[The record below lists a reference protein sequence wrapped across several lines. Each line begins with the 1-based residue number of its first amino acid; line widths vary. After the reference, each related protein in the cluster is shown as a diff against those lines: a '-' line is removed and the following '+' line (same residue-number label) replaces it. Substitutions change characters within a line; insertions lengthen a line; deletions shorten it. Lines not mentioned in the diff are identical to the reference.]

1 MTPRAEASGL
11 SNEAS
16 FPREANRTA
25 SGSEWSPT
33 NERKR
38 ALLTSKPN
46 LMDLKLQTARTLKWN
61 AIDRVAT
68 QVLYA
73 VVGVVLANI
82 LSPEE
87 FGLVGVLLI
96 FQAFATIL
104 VDSGFGAALLREK
117 DPTQQDYSTVFWFN
131 LIVSLAIYAILFAG
145 APLIAEI
152 FQGQQ
157 KLIPMSKVMFL
168 TFVIN
173 GAAIVQVN
181 RLMKKMDVRMIAVSN
196 SAGLIISG
204 IAAIWLALRGAGA
217 WALVWQNIILASVKT
232 LTLWS
237 TGHWRPSLCF
247 SKATIRKI
255 RAVGFSVF
263 SSSLLNTISLNIYN
277 FVIGAF
283 YNIVSLG
290 VYTQADKWSKMGSA
304 SLSQILTSSF
314 VPLLSKV
321 QDSKETFHRY
331 VDKTGRFTAFILLP
345 AMTLL
350 AVMAEPL
357 FHLLFGN
364 KWDAA
369 IPLFSILSVRGIFV
383 VLISLYSNYLLSLGK
398 ARNLFASEAVKDT
411 LIFVAILAT
420 IFLRDITWLII
431 GQLCASIATWILLIP
446 LTSRSLGMPS
456 RRLLTPLLPF
466 ALASVALA
474 AVALAI
480 NNLVPPILDSRI
492 FNNGFILLL
501 QLIGGAGVYLLLL
514 RLMRTPELPEALTY
528 LLGRFRRPKT

>member
-1 MTPRAEASGL
+1 
-11 SNEAS
+11 
-16 FPREANRTA
+16 
-25 SGSEWSPT
+25 
-33 NERKR
+33 
-38 ALLTSKPN
+38 
-46 LMDLKLQTARTLKWN
+46 MDLKLLTARTLKWN

-117 DPTQQDYSTVFWFN
+117 EPSQTDYSTVFWFN
-131 LIVSLAIYAILFAG
+131 LGVSLLIYIVLFFG
-145 APLIAEI
+145 APVIARI
-152 FQGQQ
+152 FQGQEV
-157 KLIPMSKVMFL
+157 LIPMSKVMFL

-173 GAAIVQVN
+173 GIAIVQVN

-196 SAGLIISG
+196 SAGLVISG
-204 IAAIWLALRGAGA
+204 GVAIWLALRGAGA
-217 WALVWQNIILASVKT
+217 WALVWQSIVLASVKSII
-232 LTLWS
+232 LWA
-237 TGHWRPSLCF
+237 TGGWRPSLCF
-247 SKATIRKI
+247 SRLTMRKI
-255 RAVGFSVF
+255 RAVGLSVF

-283 YNIVSLG
+283 YTISALG
-290 VYTQADKWSKMGSA
+290 VYTQADKWAKMGSA
-304 SLSQILTSSF
+304 SMSQILTSSF

-321 QDSKETFHRY
+321 QDSRETFLRY

-350 AVMAEPL
+350 AVMAAPL

-369 IPLFSILSVRGIFV
+369 IPLFQILSIRGIFV
-383 VLISLYSNYLLSLGK
+383 VLISLYSNYLLALGK
-398 ARNLFASEAVKDT
+398 ARNLFVSEAVKDG
-411 LIFVAILAT
+411 LIFIAILAT

-431 GQLCASIATWILLIP
+431 GQLVASIATWILLLP
-446 LTSRSLGMPS
+446 LTARSLTTTVG
-456 RRLLTPLLPF
+456 RLLSHLLPF
-466 ALASVALA
+466 AAMSAAIALVGLIIETSA
-474 AVALAI
+474 PLI
-480 NNLVPPILDSRI
+480 LPDLNLVAPLTRRLVT
-492 FNNGFILLL
+492 NGLILLF
-501 QLIGGAGVYLLLL
+501 QFTAGAGIYLVLL
-514 RLMRTPELPEALTY
+514 RVFHISELPEALTY
-528 LLGRFRRPKT
+528 LFGRFRKRLP